1 MSNHLFQDNP
11 RKPVR
16 VIFIAGSVHSG
27 STILDIVL
35 GNHPELQGTG
45 ELSNLH
51 KVWQKNHYCSCG
63 VKVQACPF
71 WSDVV
76 QMWREE
82 LNGDAL
88 TDYGQLQVRYEK
100 SRSIA
105 FIAVAALFGSHSFER
120 YRRYNFGLFS
130 AIKNVSGKSI
140 LVDSSKRPI
149 RALALSLVS
158 GIDLR
163 VIHLVRDG
171 RGVAWSFSQSR
182 AKNAQAGVQRDT
194 RPRNVIRVAVTW
206 AITNLITEYVCKWIG
221 TDRCVRIRHEDLVA
235 QPQQFLELIGETFSI
250 DLSSLGKL
258 LDSRKPLDPGHIVA
272 GNRLRMKEEI
282 ILKNE
287 SDSWRFKLPPLK
299 RRTFGLVCARVLRRY
314 GYF

>member
-1 MSNHLFQDNP
+1 MSNHLCRDNP

-27 STILDIVL
+27 STILDVVL

-63 VKVQACPF
+63 ARVQACPF

-76 QMWREE
+76 QMWRERM
-82 LNGDAL
+82 NGDAL
-88 TDYGQLQVRYEK
+88 ANYGQLQVRYEK
-100 SRSIA
+100 SRSIPI
-105 FIAVAALFGSHSFER
+105 IAIAALFGSHSFVR
-120 YRRYNFGLFS
+120 YRCYNFGLFS
-130 AIKNVSGKSI
+130 AIKDVSGKSI

-149 RALALSLVS
+149 RALALSFIS

-182 AKNAQAGVQRDT
+182 AKNDKLGVQRDT

-206 AITNLITEYVCKWIG
+206 AITNLVTEYVCKWIG
-221 TDRCVRIRHEDLVA
+221 TDRYVRIRYEDLVA
-235 QPQQFLELIGETFSI
+235 QPQQFLELIGETISM
-250 DLSSLGKL
+250 DLSGFGKL

-272 GNRLRMKEEI
+272 GNRLRMRDEI
-282 ILKNE
+282 MLKNE

-299 RRTFGLVCARVLRRY
+299 RRIFGLICAWVLTRY
-314 GYF
+314 GYY